1 MSWLLRLSFHLWYY
15 SRPPWDKG
23 ISPPELLEF
32 LATHPPGRAID
43 LGCGTGTNVLTLVRH
58 GWQVTGVDFAPRAI
72 TLARRKLQ
80 QAGLQ
85 ADLRVAD
92 VTRLDGIEGPFD
104 LALDIGCFHGV
115 TDRLAYLRQ
124 LNRIL
129 RPGGY
134 WLLYAFFRPAQAAR
148 FEGKD
153 RLFAILQS
161 RTPPGLEEKD
171 LEHILQ
177 RGLRLLWRKD
187 GQDRRGRPSAW
198 FLFQKTENE
207 SSGDP

>member
-15 SRPPWDKG
+15 ARPPWDKG

-32 LATHPPGRAID
+32 IATHPAGRAID
-43 LGCGTGTNVLTLVRH
+43 LGCGSGTNVITLARH

-72 TLARRKLQ
+72 SLARRKLRE
-80 QAGLQ
+80 AGLQ
-85 ADLRVAD
+85 ADLRVGD

-115 TDRLAYLRQ
+115 TNRPAYLRQ
-124 LNRIL
+124 LKRIL

-134 WLLYAFFRPAQAAR
+134 WLLYAFFRPAEAAR

-153 RLFAILQS
+153 RLFVALQS
-161 RTPPGLEEKD
+161 RTPPGLEESD
-171 LEHILQ
+171 LAYILQ
-177 RGLRLLWRKD
+177 SGLHLCWRKD
-187 GQDRRGRPSAW
+187 GHDRRGRPSAW
-198 FLFQKTENE
+198 FLFQKSENQPTG
-207 SSGDP
+207 S